1 LKRASLSTRNS
12 RGFSLIELVVVLT
25 IAAILA
31 AVAIPN
37 FSDHL
42 SRARRLR
49 AQADLLEAAQYLQ
62 RFRSVHGSFAGAE
75 LPAALKHSPADGHPN
90 YAISLVVIDGGA
102 AYRLTA
108 RPAGSQTRDACGSLA
123 LHANGRKSNASAMA
137 VSACWK

>member
-1 LKRASLSTRNS
+1 MHAGPLMRKR
-12 RGFSLIELVVVLT
+12 RGFSLIELVVVLA

-37 FSDHL
+37 FSDHIV
-42 SRARRLR
+42 RTRRLR

-62 RFRSVHGSFAGAE
+62 RFHSVHGSFAGAE
-75 LPAALKHSPADGHPN
+75 LPAVLRRSPSDGHPN
-90 YAISLVVIDGGA
+90 YAISLVVIDDGA

-108 RPAGSQTRDACGSLA
+108 RPAGSQARDACGSLL

>member
-1 LKRASLSTRNS
+1 MTM
-12 RGFSLIELVVVLT
+12 RGFSLIELVVVLA
-25 IAAILA
+25 IAAVLA

-42 SRARRLR
+42 ARTRRLR

-62 RFRSVHGSFAGAE
+62 RFRSVHGSFDGAE
-75 LPAALKHSPADGHPN
+75 LPPPLTRSPADGRPS
-90 YAISLVVIDGGA
+90 YAIALAVIDGGA

-108 RPAGSQTRDACGSLA
+108 RPVGSQARDACGALV

>member
-1 LKRASLSTRNS
+1 MR
-12 RGFSLIELVVVLT
+12 RGFSLIELVVVLA

-37 FSDHL
+37 FSDHIT
-42 SRARRLR
+42 RTRRLR

-62 RFRSVHGSFAGAE
+62 RFRSVHGSFAGAA
-75 LPAALKHSPADGHPN
+75 LPAVLTRSPSDGRAN
-90 YAISLVVIDGGA
+90 YAISLTVVDGGA

-108 RPAGSQTRDACGSLA
+108 RPAGSQARDACGSLL

>member
-1 LKRASLSTRNS
+1 MP
-12 RGFSLIELVVVLT
+12 RGFSLIELVVVLA

-37 FSDHL
+37 FSDHVT
-42 SRARRLR
+42 RTRRLR

-62 RFRSVHGSFAGAE
+62 RFRSVHGSFAGAA
-75 LPAALKHSPADGHPN
+75 LPAVLARSPSDGGTKN

-108 RPAGSQTRDACGSLA
+108 RPAGSQAHDACGPLV
-123 LHANGRKSNASAMA
+123 LHANGRKSNASAMP